1 MWKGERGTGEGD
13 EEKTRHSQKALYRSP
28 SYHRGRAHF
37 FAYRKWGRR
46 AEVGEVDDD
55 DDDDDDD
62 IRFCARIRI
71 AIVSIV
77 RLSPSFSLV
86 LRPSS
91 LLPLFPLRRPLLPF
105 SRVFP
110 STRFSRSPWVGRSQ
124 HRPIRPSFVRIPT
137 YSYSRSTS
145 PCKTKRGKGEP
156 DLSPLNGINKL
167 YYACTSP

>member
-1 MWKGERGTGEGD
+1 MWKGERGTDEGD
-13 EEKTRHSQKALYRSP
+13 EEKTRRSQKALYRSP

-55 DDDDDDD
+55 NDDDDDDDDD

-77 RLSPSFSLV
+77 RLPPSFSLV
-86 LRPSS
+86 LRPPS

-145 PCKTKRGKGEP
+145 PCKTKRGEGGAGLKP
-156 DLSPLNGINKL
+156 VKWN
-167 YYACTSP
+167 